1 MHILSVLQVL
11 IVFKAATGF
20 VVPTHK
26 SSTVTGG
33 DVNIKGEDQRG
44 AFRLWS
50 AEQDGTSDPQT
61 TWNPLSIGLAF
72 GLIAALL
79 TSSPAKAS
87 DWDHTDIP
95 AWSQKYPMCAAR
107 SQSPIDIST
116 GSVDSS
122 KSQQTLNDF
131 MKYNSVNGREI
142 VHNGHV
148 MQVNGNFGLF
158 SLPDGDYEVK
168 QFHFHFPAE
177 HSVNGQLGAG
187 EMHIV
192 HQRKGAS
199 GTDGL
204 AVLGIILEEQA
215 TVANGI
221 PEIKML
227 SQLGFGSD
235 LPENGSKS
243 EVLGNVDLNAF
254 KSEIS
259 SGFYHYEGSL
269 TTPPC
274 AEGVHWYVAKKAAPV
289 TRQMI
294 NTFKERFPDPG
305 DNRPVQPVYSRT
317 VLLNHLDIPGE
328 FERLVQPPPKPV
340 APPSMS
346 TSDFS
351 SEAKKKIQI
360 RLEQLIKEI
369 DDEAIAKKKAIDEDA
384 TSKKAALK
392 KKTEE
397 KIAIAEQK
405 AKLVAE
411 AREAARLAAARAE
424 ELSRELLDAGFD

>member
-1 MHILSVLQVL
+1 MISTALRLL
-11 IVFKAATGF
+11 LLFKVASAF
-20 VVPTHK
+20 LVPNDPARL
-26 SSTVTGG
+26 TGG
-33 DVNIKGEDQRG
+33 DGHIVGKDRVGM
-44 AFRLWS
+44 FRS
-50 AEQDGTSDPQT
+50 HAEQGETSEAEAA
-61 TWNPLSIGLAF
+61 WNPLGIGLAL
-72 GLIAALL
+72 GLVAALL
-79 TSSPAKAS
+79 TASPEPAKAA

-95 AWSQKYPMCAAR
+95 AWSRKYPMCSAR
-107 SQSPIDIST
+107 SQSPIDINT
-116 GSVDSS
+116 ASVDSS

-131 MKYNSVNGREI
+131 LRYGSVNSREI

-148 MQVNGNFGLF
+148 MQVNGNFGSF
-158 SLPDGDYEVK
+158 NLPDGEYEVK

-221 PEIKML
+221 PEIKFL

-235 LPENGSKS
+235 LPENGNKT

-259 SGFYHYEGSL
+259 SGFYHYNGSL

-294 NTFKERFPDPG
+294 NTFKDRFPEPG
-305 DNRPVQPVYSRT
+305 DNRPVQPVNGRQI
-317 VLLNHLDIPGE
+317 LLSHVDLAGE
-328 FERLVQPPPKPV
+328 FDKFTQPPPKPV
-340 APPSMS
+340 AAPPISS
-346 TSDFS
+346 ADFS
-351 SEAKKKIQI
+351 AEPKKKIQQ
-360 RLEQLIKEI
+360 RLEQLIQEI
-369 DDEAIAKKKAIDEDA
+369 DDEATAKKKAIDDEAA
-384 TSKKAALK
+384 TKKAALK

-397 KIAIAEQK
+397 KIQLAEQK